1 MHTRY
6 THVEGEGFLRKNIY
20 VKESD
25 EPLFKWAEKQAGDNL
40 SSVLAEALRLYK
52 QQKEREA
59 ELMQTKGQIKVV
71 DSGFALPGGRRNFY
85 FNLVRKDK
93 EPVQIWSDSGTAE
106 TDPNIHT
113 TKVALQKAY
122 DLGFEDGRVS

>member
-1 MHTRY
+1 
-6 THVEGEGFLRKNIY
+6 LRKNIY
-20 VKESD
+20 VKDSD
-25 EPLFKWAEKQAGDNL
+25 KPLFDWAEKEAGDNL
-40 SSVLAEALRLYK
+40 SSILAEALRQYK

-59 ELMQTKGQIKVV
+59 ELKELKGQIKVF
-71 DSGFALPGGRRNFY
+71 DSGFTLPGGRKNFY

-106 TDPNIHT
+106 TDPNIHM